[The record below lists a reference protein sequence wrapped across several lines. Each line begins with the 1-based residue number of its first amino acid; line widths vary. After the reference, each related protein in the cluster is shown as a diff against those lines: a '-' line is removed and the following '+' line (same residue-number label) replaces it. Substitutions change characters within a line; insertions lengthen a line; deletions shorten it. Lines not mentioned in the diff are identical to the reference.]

1 MAFLFF
7 QRMVAGPIKL
17 FKYGRKDLHM
27 KWKKLASL
35 TLALSLSVSLAA
47 CSGGGS
53 ATAPSPTAAPA
64 ATPVIPVE
72 TASAD
77 APKLVE
83 NGVFKVAM
91 ECAYAPFNWT
101 QSDDSNGAVPISG
114 TPDYAYGYDIMFAK
128 EVADKLGCELEVVKM
143 EWDALIPA
151 LQSGTVDAVIAGQC
165 ITAERAAQVD
175 FSDPYYYASIVCL
188 VKSDGAYADATG
200 ISSFEGATA
209 TSQLGTVWYDTCLPQ
224 VPGVEVLPAQE
235 SVPAMLVALDSGA
248 VDLVVTDQPTA
259 LSACKAYSGMKM
271 LDFSGTDDDFAVSE
285 EETNFGISVQ
295 KGNTGLTDVINEV
308 LAQYTPDDYTAM
320 MDEAIT
326 VQPLNQD

>member
-1 MAFLFF
+1 MDSI
-7 QRMVAGPIKL
+7 MN
-17 FKYGRKDLHM
+17 
-27 KWKKLASL
+27 WKKLAAL
-35 TLALSLSVSLAA
+35 TLSLSMSLPLAA
-47 CSGGGS
+47 CSGGS
-53 ATAPSPTAAPA
+53 ASTPAPTATPAPA
-64 ATPVIPVE
+64 DTSAPVE
-72 TASAD
+72 TPAAA
-77 APKLVE
+77 APKLAE
-83 NGVFKVAM
+83 DGVLKVAM

-114 TPDYAYGYDIMFAK
+114 TPDYAYGYDIIFAK

>member
-1 MAFLFF
+1 ME
-7 QRMVAGPIKL
+7 G
-17 FKYGRKDLHM
+17 KDVLLM
-27 KWKKLASL
+27 KKRNVFALAL
-35 TLALSLSVSLAA
+35 AMALSLSLAG
-47 CSGGGS
+47 CGSSGS
-53 ATAPSPTAAPA
+53 ASSAAPSASGSSAPTESTAP
-64 ATPVIPVE
+64 
-72 TASAD
+72 

-83 NGVFKVAM
+83 DGVFKVAM

-114 TPDYAYGYDIMFAK
+114 TSDYAYGYDVMMAK
-128 EVADKLGCELEVVKM
+128 KVADELGCKLEVVKM

-165 ITAERAAQVD
+165 ITADRAAQVD

-188 VKSDGAYADATG
+188 VKSDSKYASATG
-200 ISSFEGATA
+200 ISGFSGAKV

-224 VPGVEVLPAQE
+224 IPNIQAMPAQE

-248 VDLVVTDQPTA
+248 VDMVITDQPTA
-259 LSACKAYSGMKM
+259 LSACKAYPDLKM
-271 LDFSGTDDDFAVSE
+271 LDFSGTNDGFQVSD

-295 KGNTGLTDVINEV
+295 KGNSGLIAVINEV
-308 LAQYTPDDYTAM
+308 LSPYTADDYTAM
-320 MDEAIT
+320 MNDAIS

>member
-1 MAFLFF
+1 MKRKKIIALVSGISLAFC
-7 QRMVAGPIKL
+7 
-17 FKYGRKDLHM
+17 
-27 KWKKLASL
+27 
-35 TLALSLSVSLAA
+35 LAA
-47 CSGGGS
+47 CGGGG
-53 ATAPSPTAAPA
+53 AASTPA
-64 ATPVIPVE
+64 ATPG
-72 TASAD
+72 ASA
-77 APKLVE
+77 AASAQPESEVKLVE
-83 NGVFKVAM
+83 DGTFKVAM

-114 TPDYAYGYDIMFAK
+114 TPDYAYGYDVMFAK
-128 EVADKLGCELEVVKM
+128 KIAEKLGCELEIVKM

-188 VKSDGAYADATG
+188 VESDSPYADAKG
-200 ISSFEGATA
+200 ISDFDGATA

-224 VPGVEVLPAQE
+224 VPGVNILPAQE

-259 LSACKAYSGMKM
+259 LSACKAYPNMVM
-271 LDFSGTDDDFAVSE
+271 LDFSGTDDDFDVSE

-295 KGNTGLTDVINEV
+295 KGNTGLVDVINEV
-308 LAQYTPDDYTAM
+308 LSQYTTEDYTAM
-320 MDEAIT
+320 MDEAIA
-326 VQPLNQD
+326 VQPLNAD

>member
-1 MAFLFF
+1 M
-7 QRMVAGPIKL
+7 KL
-17 FKYGRKDLHM
+17 KRITALVSGVG
-27 KWKKLASL
+27 L
-35 TLALSLSVSLAA
+35 TLCLAA
-47 CSGGGS
+47 CGGGG
-53 ATAPSPTAAPA
+53 TASTPSAAPA
-64 ATPVIPVE
+64 GSQAPARSPAAEE
-72 TASAD
+72 TSQV
-77 APKLVE
+77 KLVE
-83 NGVFKVAM
+83 DGKFKVAM

-101 QSDDSNGAVPISG
+101 PADDSNGAVPISG
-114 TPDYAYGYDIMFAK
+114 TPDYAYGYDVMFAK
-128 EVADKLGCELEVVKM
+128 EIAEELGCDLEIVKM

-188 VKSDGAYADATG
+188 VKSDSPYADAQG
-200 ISSFEGATA
+200 ISDFEGATA

-259 LSACKAYSGMKM
+259 LSACNAYPDMVM
-271 LDFSGTDDDFAVSE
+271 LDFSGTDDDFDVSE

-295 KGNTGLTDVINEV
+295 KGNTGLTEVINQV
-308 LAQYTPDDYTAM
+308 LSQYTPEDYTAM
-320 MDEAIT
+320 MDEAIA
-326 VQPLNQD
+326 VQPLNEN

>member
-1 MAFLFF
+1 MAILFCKEN
-7 QRMVAGPIKL
+7 Q
-17 FKYGRKDLHM
+17 GRKDLRNM
-27 KWKKLASL
+27 KPRKLIALVSAMS
-35 TLALSLSVSLAA
+35 LALCLAA
-47 CSGGGS
+47 CGGGGG
-53 ATAPSPTAAPA
+53 TASTPAPA
-64 ATPVIPVE
+64 AS
-72 TASAD
+72 ASAG
-77 APKLVE
+77 AQPEREVKLVE
-83 NGVFKVAM
+83 EGKFKVAM

-114 TPDYAYGYDIMFAK
+114 TPDYAYGYDVMFAK
-128 EVADKLGCELEVVKM
+128 EIAQELGCELEIVKM

-188 VKSDGAYADATG
+188 VKADGPYAGAKG
-200 ISSFEGATA
+200 ISDFEGAAA

-224 VPGVEVLPAQE
+224 VPGVNILPAQE

-259 LSACKAYSGMKM
+259 LSACKAYPDMLM
-271 LDFSGTDDDFAVSE
+271 LDFSGTEDDFDVSE

-295 KGNTGLTDVINEV
+295 KGNTGLVDVINEV
-308 LAQYTPDDYTAM
+308 LSRYTTEDYTAM
-320 MDEAIT
+320 MDEAIE
-326 VQPLNQD
+326 VQPLNAD

>member
-1 MAFLFF
+1 MDSI
-7 QRMVAGPIKL
+7 MN
-17 FKYGRKDLHM
+17 
-27 KWKKLASL
+27 WKKLAAL
-35 TLALSLSVSLAA
+35 TLSLSMSLPLAA
-47 CSGGGS
+47 CSGGS
-53 ATAPSPTAAPA
+53 ASTPAPTATPAPA
-64 ATPVIPVE
+64 DTSAPVE
-72 TASAD
+72 TPAAA
-77 APKLVE
+77 APKLAE
-83 NGVFKVAM
+83 DGVLKVAM

-101 QSDDSNGAVPISG
+101 QSDNSNGAVPISG
-114 TPDYAYGYDIMFAK
+114 TPDYAYGYDIIFAK

-295 KGNTGLTDVINEV
+295 KGNPGLTDVINEV

>member
-1 MAFLFF
+1 MDSI
-7 QRMVAGPIKL
+7 MN
-17 FKYGRKDLHM
+17 
-27 KWKKLASL
+27 WKKLAAL
-35 TLALSLSVSLAA
+35 TLSLSMSLPLAA
-47 CSGGGS
+47 CSGGS
-53 ATAPSPTAAPA
+53 ASTPAPTATPAPA
-64 ATPVIPVE
+64 DTSAPVE
-72 TASAD
+72 TPAAA
-77 APKLVE
+77 APKLAE
-83 NGVFKVAM
+83 DGVLKVAM

-101 QSDDSNGAVPISG
+101 QSDDSNGA
-114 TPDYAYGYDIMFAK
+114 
-128 EVADKLGCELEVVKM
+128 VADKLGCELEVVKM